1 MRYLTFSTAALLAL
15 TSVSAEAMRCG
26 NNLVTEGMT
35 RHEVRKRCGA
45 PDDSSRRF
53 ETIYR
58 RNSVNEAV
66 AFEIEIDEWI
76 YDLGSNTLDRRLIFV
91 NGRLHKEEIV
101 D

>member
-1 MRYLTFSTAALLAL
+1 MRYFVSLTAAALAL
-15 TSVSAEAMRCG
+15 TPMSADAMRCG
-26 NNLVTEGMT
+26 NNLVFEGMT

-58 RNSVNEAV
+58 RNNLNEAV
-66 AFEIEIDEWI
+66 AIEIEIDEWI
-76 YDLGSNTLDRRLIFV
+76 YDLGSNTLDRRLIFI
-91 NGRLHKEEIV
+91 NGRMHKEEIV

>member
-1 MRYLTFSTAALLAL
+1 MRQLTVLITAVLAL
-15 TSVSAEAMRCG
+15 SSSVADAMRCG
-26 NNLVTEGMT
+26 NKLVLEGMT
-35 RHEVRKRCGA
+35 RLEVRKRCGD

-58 RNSVNEAV
+58 RNSRDEAV
-66 AFEIEIDEWI
+66 AIEIEIDEWI

-91 NGRLHKEEIV
+91 NGRLQREELA